1 MNPWD
6 DLITEL
12 EDLLEAVKCALE
24 TGLWDDLD
32 VGSALPRPEFL
43 PDPSP
48 EERARAT
55 ALLSEVTST
64 ESELAVAMEKI
75 QSELSQGSTK
85 RLAARHYAGS
95 SRA

>member
-1 MNPWD
+1 MSTWD
-6 DLITEL
+6 DLITDL

-32 VGSALPRPEFL
+32 DAFTPSRPDFL

-48 EERARAT
+48 EQRARAAT
-55 ALLSEVTST
+55 LLSEVAST
-64 ESELAVAMEKI
+64 ESELVKAMEKT
-75 QSELSQGSTK
+75 QSELGQGSTK
-85 RLAARHYAGS
+85 RQAARRYAGS